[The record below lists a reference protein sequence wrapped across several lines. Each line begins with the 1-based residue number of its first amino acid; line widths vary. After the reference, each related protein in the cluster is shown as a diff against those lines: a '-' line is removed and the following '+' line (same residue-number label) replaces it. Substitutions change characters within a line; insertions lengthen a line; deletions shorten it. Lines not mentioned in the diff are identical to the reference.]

1 MRYLRCLVLL
11 FFSGLTFSQSE
22 TTVAPILTVKEI
34 MNAMITPTT
43 ATIWGAY
50 ELESESEWQE
60 VKNAAISVIGAGN
73 LLSMGGS
80 AQGEA
85 LLAREAEWQQFNRQ
99 MIEAAQ
105 EVITAV
111 DGRMRKLYS
120 QLVTTSCTRPAN
132 RAISDTRLV
141 S

>member
-1 MRYLRCLVLL
+1 MRYLRCLILL

-22 TTVAPILTVKEI
+22 TSVAPILTVKEI

-50 ELESESEWQE
+50 ELESDSEWQE

-73 LLSMGGS
+73 LLLLGGS

-111 DGRMRKLYS
+111 DRRDEEALFTIGNDKLYPPCE
-120 QLVTTSCTRPAN
+120 SCHQRYQA
-132 RAISDTRLV
+132 R
-141 S
+141 

>member
-1 MRYLRCLVLL
+1 MRNLRCLVLL

-50 ELESESEWQE
+50 ELESEAEWQE

-99 MIEAAQ
+99 MIEAAR

-111 DGRMRKLYS
+111 DGRDEEALFTIGNDKLYPPCE
-120 QLVTTSCTRPAN
+120 SCHQRYQA
-132 RAISDTRLV
+132 R
-141 S
+141 

>member
-22 TTVAPILTVKEI
+22 ISVAPILTVKEI

-111 DGRMRKLYS
+111 DGRDEEALFTIGNDKLYPPCE
-120 QLVTTSCTRPAN
+120 SCHQRYQA
-132 RAISDTRLV
+132 R
-141 S
+141 